1 MPLILCIETATPV
14 CSVAL
19 GQEGKPLSLMES
31 GGRNSHS
38 TLLSPF
44 IDAVMAEAGLAF
56 GRLDAVAVSMG
67 PGSYTGLRIG
77 VSAAKGLCYALD
89 IPLVAVGTLQAMA
102 AGMVEK
108 TARSLEGPPPGLL
121 YCPMIDARR
130 MEVFTAFFDG
140 MNRQV
145 GDTRALVVDRHS
157 FDEQLSSRRVGFFGD
172 GAAKCRQLIS
182 LPGAIFDEDF
192 LPSARYMIRLAEKKF
207 TDKDFADT
215 AYFEPFYLKDF
226 IPGVPRVKGLQ

>member
-19 GQEGKPLSLMES
+19 GQEGKTLSLRET
-31 GGRNSHS
+31 GGKNSHS
-38 TLLSPF
+38 SLLSPF
-44 IDAVMAEAGLAF
+44 IDAVMAEAGLAL
-56 GRLDAVAVSMG
+56 GLLDAVAVSMG

-77 VSAAKGLCYALD
+77 VSAAKGLCYALG
-89 IPLVAVGTLQAMA
+89 IPLVAVSTLKAMA
-102 AGMVEK
+102 AGMIEK
-108 TARSLEGPPPGLL
+108 TTQSQGQLPPGLL

-130 MEVFTAFFDG
+130 MEVFTALFDG

-157 FDEQLSSRRVGFFGD
+157 FDEQLSSHRVVFFGD
-172 GAAKCRQLIS
+172 GAAKCRQVIGR
-182 LPGAIFDEDF
+182 PGAVFDDEF
-192 LPSARYMIRLAEKKF
+192 MPSARHMIRLAEKKF
-207 TDKDFADT
+207 ADKDFADT

-226 IPGVPRVKGLQ
+226 IAGVPRVKGLQ